1 MLGYF
6 SFLPDCVVA
15 RESVVSIV
23 LGDFA
28 LFYAP
33 TQEALC

>member
-15 RESVVSIV
+15 CESVVSMIFSWKNGPGLKYLSLNV
-23 LGDFA
+23 
-28 LFYAP
+28 
-33 TQEALC
+33 